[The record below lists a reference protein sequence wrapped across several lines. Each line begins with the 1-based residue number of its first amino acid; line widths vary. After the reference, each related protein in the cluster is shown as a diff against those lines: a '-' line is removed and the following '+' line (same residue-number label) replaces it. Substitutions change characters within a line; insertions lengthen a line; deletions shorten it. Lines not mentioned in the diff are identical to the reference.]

1 MVVHAMGMTRNMMI
15 LASCLSL
22 VVAGCGATKSTRV
35 VTPPAY
41 IPTPVQVGP
50 ATADTSSKLDK
61 ADKTHDAVTGNV
73 KTLKGQLD
81 KAMQDADSARREAQ
95 RLADLGQASKQELAK
110 LLEQDKQMQADI
122 AAADTEIETLSAR
135 NDQLTKDLADT
146 RASMEALKLKAAQ
159 ADLTAGN
166 LKKIADAEKSDIL
179 TLQEQARKK
188 DDQIAVDKNTEAR
201 QRRYLW
207 ILGGMLAAIVLVAVA
222 KFLIKNGAS
231 AAI

>member
-1 MVVHAMGMTRNMMI
+1 MMI

-81 KAMQDADSARREAQ
+81 KATQDADGARREAQ
-95 RLADLGQASKQELAK
+95 RLSDLGQASKQELAK

-122 AAADTEIETLSAR
+122 AAADAEIETLSTR

-146 RASMEALKLKAAQ
+146 RSSMEVLKLKAAQ

-188 DDQIAVDKNTEAR
+188 DDQLAVDRNTEAR
-201 QRRYLW
+201 
-207 ILGGMLAAIVLVAVA
+207 
-222 KFLIKNGAS
+222 K
-231 AAI
+231 